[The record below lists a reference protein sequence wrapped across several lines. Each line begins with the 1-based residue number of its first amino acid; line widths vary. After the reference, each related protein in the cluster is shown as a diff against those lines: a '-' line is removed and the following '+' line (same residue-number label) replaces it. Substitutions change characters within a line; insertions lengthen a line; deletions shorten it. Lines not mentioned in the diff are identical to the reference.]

1 MGKICIWGDRGAP
14 HVALRGNAWDGKSPL
29 AARRKSCGPPPAAA
43 PSAHAVSSACAC
55 AGARAQ
61 LRVRGCAART
71 ERPCVLGRCALLVAV
86 GCTVAPRGASLSGA
100 SSFGFEPRHWWC
112 ALGSGASSHAEDDVP
127 VLFMPVLSP
136 RGPRHVVAWAGGM
149 RQPPSTAMI
158 RRAGGMCVYGGGK
171 TRDAAATAAGTR
183 RVPLAPCC
191 CTLGGAVLLI
201 GSHRAALR

>member
-14 HVALRGNAWDGKSPL
+14 HVALRGNARGGKSPL

-43 PSAHAVSSACAC
+43 PSAHAVSSRGNTSAG

-158 RRAGGMCVYGGGK
+158 RRAGGMCVYGGVKPGMLLP
-171 TRDAAATAAGTR
+171 RQQARGAYLWR
-183 RVPLAPCC
+183 RAVVRLVARCC
-191 CTLGGAVLLI
+191 
-201 GSHRAALR
+201 